1 MDYRPR
7 YDEAGALRGLYVP
20 HRLRVLFGCAALTLS
35 AAAQAADWTAFI
47 GTYTGPES
55 KGIYSFHFDSASG
68 KLTGPRLAVES
79 SNPSFLA
86 VHPNQ
91 RYFYAANENQ
101 NGSISAFAIDSGGL
115 RLTNTVPSRGAGP
128 CHIALDRTGR
138 WLFAAN
144 YGSGSVAVFPIRE
157 DGGLGDPSAFVQ
169 HAGSSI
175 DHQRQEGPHAHMVV
189 PSPDNRFLLAADLGL
204 DEVLVYGFDAADGTL
219 MRASAAK
226 LPPGSGPRHL
236 AFSPNGR
243 FVFVLSEVT
252 AAVNTFRW
260 DAKRGLLD
268 PLGSTSGSSP
278 ASGAEIAVHPNGKFL
293 YASNRGDSSITVF
306 RIDGGRLT
314 LVGRIPTGGKTPR
327 SFAIDP
333 SGAFLL
339 AANQDSN
346 GIVIFRIDVGTGLLK
361 PAGEPVSV
369 PTPVSIVFA
378 ARALLPAASALMPTL
393 VFVRPR
399 EQVSR

>member
-1 MDYRPR
+1 V
-7 YDEAGALRGLYVP
+7 A

-35 AAAQAADWTAFI
+35 AAAQAADWTVFI
-47 GTYTGPES
+47 GTYTGPAS
-55 KGIYSFHFDSASG
+55 KGIYSFRFDSASG
-68 KLTGPRLAVES
+68 TLTGPSLAVES

-86 VHPNQ
+86 IHPN
-91 RYFYAANENQ
+91 RRFLYAANENQ
-101 NGSISAFAIDSGGL
+101 NGSVSAFAIDSGGL

-144 YGSGSVAVFPIRE
+144 YGSGSVAAFPIRE
-157 DGGLGDPSAFVQ
+157 DGGLGEASAFVQ

-189 PSPDNRFLLAADLGL
+189 PALDNRFLLVADLGL
-204 DEVLVYGFDAADGTL
+204 DEVLVYGFDAANGKL
-219 MRASAAK
+219 MRTSAAK

-243 FVFVLSEVT
+243 LVFVLNELT
-252 AAVNTFRW
+252 AAVDMFRW

-268 PLGSTSGSSP
+268 PLGSMSTLPAGYSG
-278 ASGAEIAVHPNGKFL
+278 ARSGAEIAVHPSGKFL
-293 YASNRGDSSITVF
+293 YASNRGDSSIAVF
-306 RIDGGRLT
+306 RIGGGKLT
-314 LVGRIPTGGKTPR
+314 LIGHVPTGGKTPR

-339 AANQDSN
+339 VANQDSN
-346 GIVIFRIDVGTGLLK
+346 SIVTFRIDAGTGLLK
-361 PAGEPVSV
+361 PAGEPVWV

-378 ARALLPAASALMPTL
+378 SL
-393 VFVRPR
+393 
-399 EQVSR
+399 